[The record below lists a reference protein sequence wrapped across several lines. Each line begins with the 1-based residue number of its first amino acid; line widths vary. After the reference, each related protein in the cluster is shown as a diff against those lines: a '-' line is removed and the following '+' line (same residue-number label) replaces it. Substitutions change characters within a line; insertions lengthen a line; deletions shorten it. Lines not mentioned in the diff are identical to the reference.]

1 MTRLRDWSGLLLLL
15 WLFCTSPAAAGE
27 EYFARYALPRNAASV
42 DIGVQPLGFPA
53 AMIGALVQR
62 DRILKRR
69 LEELGQPL
77 ATFAFRRGSD
87 MLDLL
92 ADDRLEA
99 GLLGDLPTILLA
111 ARTDVAIAGLTK
123 RSATALVARQEGLLA
138 NLQGKRLAYVPD
150 SSAHY
155 TLLQALASVGLS
167 EQDVTL
173 VPLAIDEMPAA
184 LAQGRIDGFAAWEPA
199 PTIALASLPQARI
212 VFRGPSSDYLV
223 LTRRFVKRHPEAAR
237 HLVAALIRA
246 LEWMRQNRK
255 NIESAVRWA
264 MHDGSAFS
272 GQAPALTL
280 AQAVTI
286 ARREIIEVPAAPAI
300 PAAIGDRQPLLGEF
314 HFLQRLGKLPAN
326 TSWERLAMAFAYDGL
341 QQVSAAPA
349 RYRPYVFD
357 YEP

>member
-1 MTRLRDWSGLLLLL
+1 MTMLRNWSGLLLL
-15 WLFCTSPAAAGE
+15 WLCCTGLAAADE

-42 DIGVQPLGFPA
+42 DLGVQPLGYPA
-53 AMIGALVQR
+53 AMIGALLQR

-92 ADDRLEA
+92 ADGRLEA
-99 GLLGDLPTILLA
+99 GLLGDLPTIRLA
-111 ARTDVAIAGLTK
+111 VGTDVAIAGLTK
-123 RSATALVARQEGLLA
+123 RSATALVARQEGLLTH
-138 NLQGKRLAYVPD
+138 LQGKRLAYVPD

-167 EQDVTL
+167 EREVTL
-173 VPLAIDEMPAA
+173 VALTIDEMPAA
-184 LAQGRIDGFAAWEPA
+184 LTQGRIDGFAAWEPA
-199 PTIALASLPQARI
+199 PTVALASHPQARI

-223 LTRRFVKRHPEAAR
+223 LTRRFVQRHPEAAR
-237 HLVAALIRA
+237 HLVAALVRA
-246 LEWMRQNRK
+246 LEWMRQSRG
-255 NIESAVRWA
+255 NIETAARWA

-272 GQAPALTL
+272 GQAPVLPL

-286 ARREIIEVPAAPAI
+286 ARREILEVPAAPAI
-300 PAAIGDRQPLLGEF
+300 PAASGDRHLLLGEF
-314 HFLQRLGKLPAN
+314 HFLQQRGKLPAN

-341 QQVSAAPA
+341 QQVTTAPT
-349 RYRPYVFD
+349 RYRLYVFD